1 MTDFSDHDRDTERPP
16 QSERETGTHHE
27 IPERSPAQEMREIF
41 ASVLDDKL
49 EPVLLRLEVVD
60 QLRASLDLAV
70 QQFKS
75 SDESRRTAIA
85 EVDGK
90 VARHDGEI
98 SRHDSE
104 LAALREALEV
114 ERKRIDDLAAEL
126 DRWAAIGGPPP

>member
-1 MTDFSDHDRDTERPP
+1 MTGRDTIPAPP
-16 QSERETGTHHE
+16 SERETQSHHE